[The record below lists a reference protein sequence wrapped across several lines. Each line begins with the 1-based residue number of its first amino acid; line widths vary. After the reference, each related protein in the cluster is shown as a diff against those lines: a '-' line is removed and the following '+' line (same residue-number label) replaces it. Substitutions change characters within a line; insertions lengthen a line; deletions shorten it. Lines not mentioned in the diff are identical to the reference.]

1 MTFDNKDRLT
11 ELDRT
16 IKQIKAVFNA
26 FENEFISYSEKKTA
40 LLAVDAGFEDYQ
52 SMASVLSD
60 LIHKAT
66 EQTAELD
73 SETDKETI
81 RAV

>member
-11 ELDRT
+11 ELQAT

-26 FENEFISYSEKKTA
+26 FDNEFVSHGEKKIA
-40 LLAVDAGFEDYQ
+40 LLAVDSGFENYQ
-52 SMASVLSD
+52 SMASVITE

-66 EQTAELD
+66 EQAAELD
-73 SETDKETI
+73 AETDKETI